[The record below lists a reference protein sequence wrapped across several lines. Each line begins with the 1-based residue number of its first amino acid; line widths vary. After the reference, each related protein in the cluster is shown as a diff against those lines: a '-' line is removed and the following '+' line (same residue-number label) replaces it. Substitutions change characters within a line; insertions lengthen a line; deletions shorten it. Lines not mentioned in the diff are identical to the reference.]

1 MRKRPAFT
9 NVSKDE
15 RTVSLSFHTFRVYDR
30 DFRFRS
36 RNHSHNR
43 MGLTH
48 YLSGSTDK
56 VDDIVGRSEE
66 YDKLD
71 VIFSGP
77 VPPNPAELLLSE
89 RFDRLIT
96 ELRKRYDYIIVDNV
110 PAGMVADASIVNR
123 VADLT
128 IFVVRSGVMDR
139 RQFLNWRIC
148 IVRNSFVIC
157 P

>member
-1 MRKRPAFT
+1 
-9 NVSKDE
+9 
-15 RTVSLSFHTFRVYDR
+15 
-30 DFRFRS
+30 
-36 RNHSHNR
+36 

-48 YLSGSTDK
+48 YLSGGTDK
-56 VDDIVGRSEE
+56 LDDIVGRSEE

-139 RQFLNWRIC
+139 RQLPELENMYRQEQLRNMAVILNGVPSDHKGYGYGYGYGYGEHKANEEQINN
-148 IVRNSFVIC
+148 I
-157 P
+157 